1 MKTAA
6 SLILVLEQ
14 NVNVSYAVQMKAYMK
29 GHFEFFGIKSELRKE
44 ILKNN
49 FDKKAVPLGIDLQ
62 KILDELWACPQ
73 REAQYCAIDIT
84 DKYLKSMDIS
94 WLPYFENKITSKS
107 WWDTVDHLAAHQ
119 IGHLLSTQNKD
130 FIRNKCEEWIDSNN
144 LWLQRTS
151 IIFQIFY
158 KKQTDFELM
167 SDNILATLEVKDFF
181 IRKAHGWALRQ
192 YSKTNKV
199 AVAEFIRN
207 HREVLSPLAI
217 KEGSKYL

>member
-1 MKTAA
+1 
-6 SLILVLEQ
+6 
-14 NVNVSYAVQMKAYMK
+14 MKAYMK
-29 GHFEFFGIKSELRKE
+29 GHFEYFGIKSELRKA

-49 FDKKAVPLGIDLQ
+49 FDKKALPLGLDLQ
-62 KILDELWACPQ
+62 KYLDELWDCPQ
-73 REAQYCAIDIT
+73 REVQYCAIDIT

-94 WLPYFENKITSKS
+94 WLAYFENKITSKS
-107 WWDTVDHLAAHQ
+107 WWDTVDHIAAHHV
-119 IGHLLSTQNKD
+119 GHLLSAQSKE

-151 IIFQIFY
+151 IIFQLFY
-158 KKQTDFELM
+158 KEKTDFELM
-167 SDNILATLEVKDFF
+167 GDNILATLEVKDFF